1 MAEAMQLFDPKTWRL
16 AHGRTLELGPKA
28 LIMGVLNV
36 TPDSFSDGGDHLDV
50 TKAVERANQMQ
61 ARGAAI
67 IDIGG
72 ESTKPNADPVDA
84 ATEQGRILP
93 VIEALSNET
102 DMILSVD
109 TYRAE
114 TAELAVAA
122 GAHIVNDV
130 WGCQREP
137 DIAKVAANSGAG
149 LVIMNT
155 RRERSVLDHLP
166 AVATQFLTRSVSIAQ
181 TAGVPDDCIVLDPG
195 FGFAKTID
203 HDIPI
208 LCELERLHA
217 MGYDAYQLIAA
228 LFAARTGPMPEI
240 DGATGK
246 LYLDDDGRIHRKLAW
261 AQFQSGEA
269 VALPDLE
276 PTGGPIQ
283 DISDEAELMLPDMAD
298 EEAWPES
305 TQEL

>member
-1 MAEAMQLFDPKTWRL
+1 MAGAMKPFEPTNWQL
-16 AHGRTLELGPKA
+16 AHGRSLELGPEA

-50 TKAVERANQMQ
+50 GAAVERARDML
-61 ARGAAI
+61 AKGAAI

-72 ESTKPNADPVDA
+72 ESTKPNADPVDGK
-84 ATEQGRILP
+84 TEQSRILP
-93 VIEALSNET
+93 VIDALSKEP

-114 TAELAVAA
+114 TARLAVAA

-137 DIAKVAANSGAG
+137 DIAEVAASSGAG

-155 RRERSVLDHLP
+155 RRERPVLDDLLQD
-166 AVATQFLTRSVSIAQ
+166 ATQFLTRSVAIAQ
-181 TAGVPDDCIVLDPG
+181 TAGVPDECIVLDPG

-217 MGYDAYQLIAA
+217 MGYPLLVGTSRKRFLGAITGREAHERGAATAATSVVARQKGAAIFRVHDIEVNKDALRVTDAVI
-228 LFAARTGPMPEI
+228 R
-240 DGATGK
+240 GK
-246 LYLDDDGRIHRKLAW
+246 
-261 AQFQSGEA
+261 
-269 VALPDLE
+269 
-276 PTGGPIQ
+276 
-283 DISDEAELMLPDMAD
+283 ISP
-298 EEAWPES
+298 
-305 TQEL
+305 

>member
-1 MAEAMQLFDPKTWRL
+1 MTEATTPFDARTWRL

-50 TKAVERANQMQ
+50 AKAVDRANEMQ
-61 ARGAAI
+61 AKGATI

-93 VIEALSNET
+93 VIEALSKET

-114 TAELAVAA
+114 TAELAVEA

-137 DIAKVAANSGAG
+137 DIAKVAAASGAG

-155 RRERSVLDHLP
+155 RRERPVMDDLLAD
-166 AVATQFLTRSVSIAQ
+166 ATQFLTRSVSIAQ

-208 LCELERLHA
+208 LCDLERLHA
-217 MGYDAYQLIAA
+217 MGYPLLVGTSRKRFLGAITGREAHERGAATAATSVVARQKGAAIFRVHDIEVNKDALSVADAVIN
-228 LFAARTGPMPEI
+228 
-240 DGATGK
+240 GK
-246 LYLDDDGRIHRKLAW
+246 I
-261 AQFQSGEA
+261 
-269 VALPDLE
+269 LP
-276 PTGGPIQ
+276 
-283 DISDEAELMLPDMAD
+283 
-298 EEAWPES
+298 
-305 TQEL
+305 

>member
-1 MAEAMQLFDPKTWRL
+1 MSKASKPFEPKVWQL
-16 AHGRTLELGPKA
+16 AHGRTLELGPNS

-50 TKAVERANQMQ
+50 SRAVERANEMQ
-61 ARGAAI
+61 AKGAAI

-72 ESTKPNADPVDA
+72 ESTKPDADPVDA

-93 VIEALSNET
+93 VIEALSKET

-114 TAELAVAA
+114 TAKLAVEA

-137 DIAKVAANSGAG
+137 DIAKVAAASGAG

-155 RRERSVLDHLP
+155 RRERPVLDDLL
-166 AVATQFLTRSVSIAQ
+166 ADAMQFLTRSVSIAQ

-208 LCELERLHA
+208 LCELERLYA
-217 MGYDAYQLIAA
+217 MGYPLLVGTSRKRFLGAITGREAHERGAATAATSVVARQKGAAIFRVHDIEVNKDALSVTDAVIN
-228 LFAARTGPMPEI
+228 
-240 DGATGK
+240 GK
-246 LYLDDDGRIHRKLAW
+246 
-261 AQFQSGEA
+261 
-269 VALPDLE
+269 
-276 PTGGPIQ
+276 
-283 DISDEAELMLPDMAD
+283 IS
-298 EEAWPES
+298 
-305 TQEL
+305 Q

>member
-1 MAEAMQLFDPKTWRL
+1 MATQDPFNARTWQL
-16 AHGRTLELGPKA
+16 AHGRSLELGPKA

-50 TKAVERANQMQ
+50 ASAVERVKQMQ

-72 ESTKPNADPVDA
+72 ESTKPNAESVDA
-84 ATEQGRILP
+84 QTEQARILP
-93 VIEALSNET
+93 VIDALASEH

-114 TAELAVAA
+114 TAERAVAA

-130 WGCQREP
+130 WGCQHEP
-137 DIAKVAANSGAG
+137 DIAKVVADSGAG

-155 RRERSVLDHLP
+155 RRKRSVLDDLLDD
-166 AVATQFLTRSVSIAQ
+166 AAQFLTRSVAIAQ
-181 TAGVPDDCIVLDPG
+181 TAGVPDDAIALDPG

-208 LCELERLHA
+208 LQGLEQLHA
-217 MGYDAYQLIAA
+217 LGYPLLVGTSRKRFLGAITGREVHDRGAATAATSVVARQKGAA
-228 LFAARTGPMPEI
+228 LFRVHDIEVNQDALRVTDAVL
-240 DGATGK
+240 TGK
-246 LYLDDDGRIHRKLAW
+246 IA
-261 AQFQSGEA
+261 
-269 VALPDLE
+269 P
-276 PTGGPIQ
+276 
-283 DISDEAELMLPDMAD
+283 
-298 EEAWPES
+298 
-305 TQEL
+305 

>member
-1 MAEAMQLFDPKTWRL
+1 MSKASTPFEPKIWQL

-28 LIMGVLNV
+28 LIMGALNV

-50 TKAVERANQMQ
+50 TNAVDRANEMQ
-61 ARGAAI
+61 AKGATI

-72 ESTKPNADPVDA
+72 ESTKPNAESVDA

-93 VIEALSNET
+93 VIEALSKET

-114 TAELAVAA
+114 TAELAVGA

-137 DIAKVAANSGAG
+137 DIAKVAAASGAG

-155 RRERSVLDHLP
+155 RRERPVLDDLL
-166 AVATQFLTRSVSIAQ
+166 ADATQFLTRSVSIAQ
-181 TAGVPDDCIVLDPG
+181 TAGVTDDCIVLDPG
-195 FGFAKTID
+195 FGFAETID

-208 LCELERLHA
+208 LCDLERLHA
-217 MGYDAYQLIAA
+217 MGYPLLVGTSRKRFLGAITGREAHERGAATAATSVVARQKGAAIFRVHDIEVNKDALCVADAVIN
-228 LFAARTGPMPEI
+228 
-240 DGATGK
+240 GK
-246 LYLDDDGRIHRKLAW
+246 I
-261 AQFQSGEA
+261 
-269 VALPDLE
+269 LP
-276 PTGGPIQ
+276 
-283 DISDEAELMLPDMAD
+283 
-298 EEAWPES
+298 
-305 TQEL
+305 

>member
-1 MAEAMQLFDPKTWRL
+1 MAEAMQPFDAKIWRL
-16 AHGRTLELGPKA
+16 AHGRTLELGPQA

-36 TPDSFSDGGDHLDV
+36 TPDSFSDGGDHLDIS
-50 TKAVERANQMQ
+50 KAVERARDMQ
-61 ARGAAI
+61 VKGAAI

-109 TYRAE
+109 TYRAD
-114 TAELAVAA
+114 TAKLAVAA

-137 DIAKVAANSGAG
+137 DIAKVAAKSGAG

-155 RRERSVLDHLP
+155 RRERPVLDDLL
-166 AVATQFLTRSVSIAQ
+166 ADATQFLTRSVAIAQ
-181 TAGVPDDCIVLDPG
+181 TAGLPDDCIVLDPG

-208 LCELERLHA
+208 LSELERLHA
-217 MGYDAYQLIAA
+217 MGYPLLVGTSRKRFLGAITGREAHERGAATAATSVVARQKGAAIFRVHDIEVNKDALSVTDAVIN
-228 LFAARTGPMPEI
+228 
-240 DGATGK
+240 GK
-246 LYLDDDGRIHRKLAW
+246 
-261 AQFQSGEA
+261 
-269 VALPDLE
+269 
-276 PTGGPIQ
+276 
-283 DISDEAELMLPDMAD
+283 ISP
-298 EEAWPES
+298 
-305 TQEL
+305 